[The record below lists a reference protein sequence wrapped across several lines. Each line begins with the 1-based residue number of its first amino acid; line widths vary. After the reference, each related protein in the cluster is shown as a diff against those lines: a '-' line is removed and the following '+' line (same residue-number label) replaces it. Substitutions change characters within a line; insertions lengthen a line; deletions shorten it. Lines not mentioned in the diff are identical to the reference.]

1 MEDKERNVEAN
12 KEAKGAVDEEALE
25 DEVEAMMKAETEE
38 IVELVKV
45 QLVQATPDLDI
56 GLVSFAQIQTLLGD
70 DHPVHR

>member
-45 QLVQATPDLDI
+45 ELVQATPDLDI
-56 GLVSFAQIQTLLGD
+56 GLVSFA
-70 DHPVHR
+70 

>member
-38 IVELVKV
+38 IVELVRV
-45 QLVQATPDLDI
+45 ELVQATPDLDI
-56 GLVSFAQIQTLLGD
+56 GLVSFA
-70 DHPVHR
+70 

>member
-45 QLVQATPDLDI
+45 ELVQAIPDLDI